1 MKTDDLIT
9 LLATGIEAV
18 EPRVAERRYA
28 KAIGVGMA
36 GAAVLMVMLL
46 HVRADL
52 AEAALLPMFWVKL
65 GFVGSLLLAGV
76 FASMRLSRPG
86 ARIDSVPVFLVLPV
100 LVMWILAAFA
110 LITANAD
117 QRMALLLGKT
127 WSSCPFLIAMLSL
140 PVFVAVIWAMKG
152 LAPTRPHQAGFAAG
166 LLSGAT
172 AAFVYS
178 FHCPE
183 SAAPFIGLWY
193 TLGILIPAIFGASLG
208 RWLLRW

>member
-9 LLATGIEAV
+9 LLATGVEAV
-18 EPRVAERRYA
+18 EPHVAERRYA

-36 GAAVLMVMLL
+36 GAAMLMVMLL

-52 AEAALLPMFWVKL
+52 AEAALSSMFWVKL
-65 GFVGSLLLAGV
+65 GFVGSLLMAGA
-76 FASMRLSRPG
+76 FASVRLSRPG
-86 ARIDSVPVFLVLPV
+86 ARVDSVPVFVLLPIFA
-100 LVMWILAAFA
+100 MWVLAAVA
-110 LITANAD
+110 LFSVEAD
-117 QRMALLLGKT
+117 QRMALVLGKT
-127 WSSCPFLIAMLSL
+127 WNYCPFLIAMLSL

-152 LAPTRPHQAGFAAG
+152 LAPTKPRQAGFSAG

-172 AAFVYS
+172 AALVYCL
-178 FHCPE
+178 HCPE
-183 SAAPFIGLWY
+183 SSAPFIGLWY

>member
-9 LLATGIEAV
+9 LLATGVEAV
-18 EPRVAERRYA
+18 EPHVAERRYA

-36 GAAVLMVMLL
+36 GAAMLMVMLL

-52 AEAALLPMFWVKL
+52 AEAALSLMFWVKL
-65 GFVGSLLLAGV
+65 GFVGSLLMAGA
-76 FASMRLSRPG
+76 FASVRLSRPG
-86 ARIDSVPVFLVLPV
+86 ARVDSVPVFVLLPIFA
-100 LVMWILAAFA
+100 MWVLAAVA
-110 LITANAD
+110 LFSVEAD
-117 QRMALLLGKT
+117 QRMALVLGKT
-127 WSSCPFLIAMLSL
+127 WNYCPFLIAMLSL

-152 LAPTRPHQAGFAAG
+152 LAPTKPRQAGFSAG

-172 AAFVYS
+172 AALVYCL
-178 FHCPE
+178 HCPE
-183 SAAPFIGLWY
+183 SSAPFIGLWY